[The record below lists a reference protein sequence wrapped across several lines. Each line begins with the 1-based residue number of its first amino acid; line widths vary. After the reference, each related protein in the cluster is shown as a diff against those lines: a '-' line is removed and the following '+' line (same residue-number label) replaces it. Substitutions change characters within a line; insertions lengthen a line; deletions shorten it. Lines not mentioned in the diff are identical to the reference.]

1 MRGSRIV
8 GLAVGAALVAG
19 LVLLPA
25 LLVVG
30 FYVFA
35 NVYALIVGPDFSAE
49 AVNVGVLLAGLVL
62 TVALLLALLGA
73 GLGLLG
79 RSLSPRPAEPFE
91 DDGRLEP

>member
-49 AVNVGVLLAGLVL
+49 AMNVGVLLAGLAL

-79 RSLSPRPAEPFE
+79 RSLSPKRRGAGDPFE
-91 DDGRLEP
+91 PLEP